1 MKFQILDDNVSTT
14 MNVFLV
20 IANILNLVYNI
31 PQMIKTYQTKSTGDF
46 SELFL
51 LLRIVGNTI
60 WIGYAIE
67 IDSMLVLINNL
78 VTVLSSIF
86 IGFYKI
92 KEIINKKRLETY
104 QQLNDMENQNY
115 YNSYKDNSYKK
126 LYNFENNNYR
136 LDKNVLVLKLN

>member
-31 PQMIKTYQTKSTGDF
+31 PQMIKTYKTKSTGDF

-60 WIGYAIE
+60 WIGYAIQ

-78 VTVLSSIF
+78 VTVLSSMF

-92 KEIINKKRLETY
+92 KEIIQKRRLETY
-104 QQLNDMENQNY
+104 QQLAVI
-115 YNSYKDNSYKK
+115 
-126 LYNFENNNYR
+126 ENNNNYNNYSTS
-136 LDKNVLVLKLN
+136 LQNFEKENDSTLIQVSL

>member
-20 IANILNLVYNI
+20 IANVLNLVYNI
-31 PQMIKTYQTKSTGDF
+31 PQMVKTYKTKSTGDF

-78 VTVLSSIF
+78 VTVLSSMF
-86 IGFYKI
+86 IGFYKV
-92 KEIINKKRLETY
+92 KEIINKRRLETY
-104 QQLNDMENQNY
+104 QQLIDMEKN
-115 YNSYKDNSYKK
+115 NSNNLKI
-126 LYNFENNNYR
+126 LENDAT
-136 LDKNVLVLKLN
+136 LIQVSL

>member
-20 IANILNLVYNI
+20 IANVLNLVYNI
-31 PQMIKTYQTKSTGDF
+31 PQMVKTYKTKSTGDF
-46 SELFL
+46 SESFL

-86 IGFYKI
+86 IGFYKV
-92 KEIINKKRLETY
+92 KEIINKRRLETY
-104 QQLNDMENQNY
+104 QQLIDMQNND
-115 YNSYKDNSYKK
+115 S
-126 LYNFENNNYR
+126 NNNYSKS
-136 LDKNVLVLKLN
+136 LQNFEKENDSTLIQVSL

>member
-20 IANILNLVYNI
+20 IANVLNLVYNI
-31 PQMIKTYQTKSTGDF
+31 PQMVKTYKTKSTGDF

-86 IGFYKI
+86 IGFYKV
-92 KEIINKKRLETY
+92 KEIINKRRLETY
-104 QQLNDMENQNY
+104 QQLIDME
-115 YNSYKDNSYKK
+115 K
-126 LYNFENNNYR
+126 NNN
-136 LDKNVLVLKLN
+136 NNLKTLENDATLIQVSL

>member
-20 IANILNLVYNI
+20 IANVLNLVYNI
-31 PQMIKTYQTKSTGDF
+31 PQMVKTYKTKSTGDF

-78 VTVLSSIF
+78 VTVLSSMF
-86 IGFYKI
+86 IGFYKV
-92 KEIINKKRLETY
+92 KEIINKRRLETY
-104 QQLNDMENQNY
+104 QQLIDMENN
-115 YNSYKDNSYKK
+115 NSNNLKI
-126 LYNFENNNYR
+126 LENDAT
-136 LDKNVLVLKLN
+136 LIQVSL